1 MSNCGTELGS
11 CCGGTTCAGAPDVGP
26 PCIMLTVWLFCV
38 SVFWLLLKD
47 WGFMG
52 VMGVEGVGVG
62 GGFSASDDG
71 VAAAGPVVE
80 VFFGR

>member
-1 MSNCGTELGS
+1 
-11 CCGGTTCAGAPDVGP
+11 
-26 PCIMLTVWLFCV
+26 
-38 SVFWLLLKD
+38 
-47 WGFMG
+47 MG

-80 VFFGR
+80 VFLGR